1 MNADGSATFK
11 STNPV
16 VTDQPSNGNIANPAI
31 QIKHD
36 GTINGSWRHDGRLEV
51 GGQDANAEITLS
63 PDGSITNKN
72 FINVRNENSS
82 LGAVYIGNADGNAA
96 RNNVA
101 FEISPTL
108 TSNDAKVRLNYDGS
122 ATFGGEINVGGYD
135 GSSTTTDGVL
145 LGAVGG
151 VYSQLA
157 DGKQQVSCS
166 RGCMDQLLHQELLLL
181 VLRCSK

>member
-1 MNADGSATFK
+1 MLMDRQHSFE

-82 LGAVYIGNADGNAA
+82 LGAVYIGNADGNNSYAI
-96 RNNVA
+96 NVA

-108 TSNDAKVRLNYDGS
+108 TSNDAKVRLNYKYGS
-122 ATFGGEINVGGYD
+122 E
-135 GSSTTTDGVL
+135 
-145 LGAVGG
+145 
-151 VYSQLA
+151 
-157 DGKQQVSCS
+157 
-166 RGCMDQLLHQELLLL
+166 R
-181 VLRCSK
+181 